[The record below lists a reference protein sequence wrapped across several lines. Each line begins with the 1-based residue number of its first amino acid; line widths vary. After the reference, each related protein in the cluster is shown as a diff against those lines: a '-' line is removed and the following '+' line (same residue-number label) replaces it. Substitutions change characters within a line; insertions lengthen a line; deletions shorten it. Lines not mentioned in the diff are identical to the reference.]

1 MNSTAT
7 TVPNCHYFTAGVCRS
22 CPHLDVAYAQQVEV
36 KTERVRAQL
45 TQVPAQ
51 AWLPTQTSVAEGFRN
66 KAKMVVSG
74 TARNPQLGIL
84 DADLNGI
91 DLCGCPLYSPQ
102 MRAVFPYIKQW
113 IRELG
118 ISPYNVATKVGELKQ
133 VLLTESPN
141 GEFMLRFVLRSHRH
155 VGRLGA
161 YVDVMLEDVPA
172 LRVVSA
178 NILPQHVALSEG
190 EEEIILHGEYLRMA
204 LGQVAL
210 QLPPQAFFQT
220 NTRIA
225 RAMYVQARRW
235 ASALQPARA
244 LDLFCGVGGF
254 ALSIAPECEQV
265 VGVEI
270 TPAAIKAARYG
281 ARKSGIRNAWFFAAD
296 AGLIISEGAVQNF
309 SFNGRISDCDLV
321 VVNPPRRGIGA
332 SLCGWLEASNAKAV
346 IYSSCN
352 PASLAADLDRLPNF
366 KVVRARIFDM
376 FPGTDHAEVM
386 TLLVRR

>member
-1 MNSTAT
+1 
-7 TVPNCHYFTAGVCRS
+7 
-22 CPHLDVAYAQQVEV
+22 
-36 KTERVRAQL
+36 
-45 TQVPAQ
+45 
-51 AWLPTQTSVAEGFRN
+51 
-66 KAKMVVSG
+66 
-74 TARNPQLGIL
+74 
-84 DADLNGI
+84 
-91 DLCGCPLYSPQ
+91 
-102 MRAVFPYIKQW
+102 
-113 IRELG
+113 
-118 ISPYNVATKVGELKQ
+118 
-133 VLLTESPN
+133 
-141 GEFMLRFVLRSHRH
+141 
-155 VGRLGA
+155 
-161 YVDVMLEDVPA
+161 
-172 LRVVSA
+172 
-178 NILPQHVALSEG
+178 
-190 EEEIILHGEYLRMA
+190 
-204 LGQVAL
+204 
-210 QLPPQAFFQT
+210 
-220 NTRIA
+220 
-225 RAMYVQARRW
+225 MYVQARRW

-332 SLCGWLEASNAKAV
+332 SLCEWLEASTAKAV

-352 PASLAADLDRLPNF
+352 PASLAADLDRLPSF
-366 KVVRARIFDM
+366 KVVRARVFDM